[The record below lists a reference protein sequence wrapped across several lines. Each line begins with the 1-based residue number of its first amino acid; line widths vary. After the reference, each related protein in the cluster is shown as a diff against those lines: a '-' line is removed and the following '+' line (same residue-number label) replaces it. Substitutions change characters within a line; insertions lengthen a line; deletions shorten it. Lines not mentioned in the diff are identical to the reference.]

1 MDATVQHTDSGALPV
16 RQLCHTGRVPNTTEQ
31 SSQDDNAQVRDSGLS
46 RGGDTTMTPSQAA
59 EVEAKKTFEL
69 FILWS
74 KRTLYFFTAFL
85 LVVVVGCN
93 NGVETGKGA
102 TGSKYNG
109 EVYAPTNIG
118 EDK

>member
-1 MDATVQHTDSGALPV
+1 
-16 RQLCHTGRVPNTTEQ
+16 
-31 SSQDDNAQVRDSGLS
+31 
-46 RGGDTTMTPSQAA
+46 MTPSQAA
-59 EVEAKKTFEL
+59 EIEAKKTFEL

-74 KRTLYFFTAFL
+74 KRVTLVAIFFL
-85 LVVVVGCN
+85 LFVVFKCN

>member
-1 MDATVQHTDSGALPV
+1 
-16 RQLCHTGRVPNTTEQ
+16 
-31 SSQDDNAQVRDSGLS
+31 
-46 RGGDTTMTPSQAA
+46 MTPREAA
-59 EVEAKKTFEL
+59 ELEAKRTYEL
-69 FILWS
+69 FLLWT
-74 KRTLYFFTAFL
+74 KRTVYATILGL

-118 EDK
+118 ED

>member
-1 MDATVQHTDSGALPV
+1 
-16 RQLCHTGRVPNTTEQ
+16 
-31 SSQDDNAQVRDSGLS
+31 
-46 RGGDTTMTPSQAA
+46 MTPRESA
-59 EVEAKKTFEL
+59 ETEAKKTFEE
-69 FILWS
+69 FILWT
-74 KRTLYFFTAFL
+74 KRVLYVSTAFL

-118 EDK
+118 ENK

>member
-1 MDATVQHTDSGALPV
+1 
-16 RQLCHTGRVPNTTEQ
+16 
-31 SSQDDNAQVRDSGLS
+31 
-46 RGGDTTMTPSQAA
+46 MTPSQSA
-59 EVEAKKTFEL
+59 EIEAKKTFEL

-74 KRTLYFFTAFL
+74 KRVTLVAIFFL
-85 LVVVVGCN
+85 LFVVFKCN